1 MLINASVQVVPIA
14 QEKEALPVVDQAI
27 ALIQQ
32 SGLKYRVGAFATD
45 IEGPY
50 EAVQDLL
57 RRVEDFCYNQREHQ
71 FLVYTKL
78 HLSGGRDITIAG
90 KVDKFS

>member
-14 QEKEALPVVDQAI
+14 DEKLAIPVIDEAI
-27 ALIQQ
+27 AIIQQ
-32 SGLKYRVGAFATD
+32 SGLKYNVGAFATD

-50 EAVQDLL
+50 EHVQGLL
-57 RRVEDFCYNQREHQ
+57 RQVEDFCYSRPEHQ

-78 HLSGGRDITIAG
+78 HLSGGRDISIG
-90 KVDKFS
+90 SKVDKFR

>member
-1 MLINASVQVVPIA
+1 MLVNASLQVVPIA
-14 QEKEALPVVDQAI
+14 EEKDAYPIVDQAI
-27 ALIQQ
+27 AIIQQ

-50 EAVQDLL
+50 EAVQALL
-57 RRVEDFCYNQREHQ
+57 RRVEDFCYSQTQHQ

-78 HLSGGRDITIAG
+78 HLSGGKDISIAG
-90 KVDKFS
+90 KVDKFN